1 MIRRVNEKDVDA
13 LIPLMYQYIV
23 DFYRR
28 PRPDEKDVRE
38 LINLLFIHPE
48 RGIQFVAEEDGKLIG
63 FSTLYFTFSTTR
75 VKEIAILNDLFVAPD
90 ARGKKVGEQLFKESL
105 TFSKNHGYAAMTWK
119 TAHDN
124 YHAQSLYEKMGGKQ
138 TNSEWLNYEIS
149 F

>member
-75 VKEIAILNDLFVAPD
+75 VKGNSCVILNDLFVCS
-90 ARGKKVGEQLFKESL
+90 RR
-105 TFSKNHGYAAMTWK
+105 
-119 TAHDN
+119 
-124 YHAQSLYEKMGGKQ
+124 
-138 TNSEWLNYEIS
+138 
-149 F
+149 